1 MSFTSSA
8 FTRLRDFISTTM
20 QMSHVY
26 QPVMLRALIVK
37 GGKASVS
44 EVAQALLAEDRA
56 QLDYYSEITKRM
68 PGAVLRKRGVVDY
81 HDGAYSIPGF
91 EELTA
96 AERHEL
102 IALCHA
108 KVDQFLQKRADP
120 WSHRRKSLGYVS
132 GTLRYEVLKRAVFRC
147 ELCGAS
153 AEDRALEVDHILP
166 RNLGGSD
173 DLSNLQSLCYSC
185 NAMKRDRDT
194 TDFRGMAASYRA
206 RLEGCIF
213 CKIDRSRIVAE
224 NELMVAVKDAYPV
237 TVGHCL
243 LVPRRHVASPN
254 DLYQPEINAM
264 WSLGNEMRTRLR
276 ATDQSISG
284 FNFGSNDGTSAGQ
297 TVLHAHFHII
307 PRRVGDVENP
317 RGGVRGVIPNR
328 QDY

>member
-1 MSFTSSA
+1 MTGSSA
-8 FTRLRDFISTTM
+8 FSRIRNFISTAM

-26 QPVMLRALIVK
+26 QPVMLRTLIDK
-37 GGKASVS
+37 GGKASIS

-56 QLDYYSEITKRM
+56 QLDYYREITKRM

-81 HDGAYSIPGF
+81 NDGAYSIPGF

-102 IALCHA
+102 IAVCHA

-153 AEDRALEVDHILP
+153 AEDRALEVDHIAP
-166 RNLGGSD
+166 RSAGGSD
-173 DLSNLQSLCYSC
+173 DLSNLQALCYSC
-185 NAMKRDRDT
+185 NAMKRDRDA
-194 TDFRGMAASYRA
+194 TDFRGMAARYRV
-206 RLEGCIF
+206 RLDGCNF
-213 CKIDRSRIVAE
+213 CEVDASRIVAE
-224 NELMVAVKDAYPV
+224 NELMVVVKDAYPV
-237 TVGHCL
+237 TDGHCL
-243 LVPRRHVASPN
+243 LIPRRHVVSPN

-264 WSLGNEMRTRLR
+264 WALCPTIR
-276 ATDQSISG
+276 AQLTASDPSISG
-284 FNFGSNDGTSAGQ
+284 FNFGSNDGSSAGQ
-297 TVLHAHFHII
+297 TVLHAHFHLI
-307 PRRVGDVENP
+307 PRRSGDVENP

-328 QDY
+328 RHY